1 MLRLLIFVLTLI
13 LFNAIGFGQKP
24 YFQNK
29 KFTLK
34 DSLRGSLRP
43 ERTCYDVINYDLNI
57 KVELEE
63 KTIMGFVKVNFV
75 AKEDFE
81 WLQIDLDS
89 TLNIY
94 KIDYNQIELK
104 YTRIGDAIFV
114 QFPKIKKGHQ
124 HFFRV
129 YWSGKIREAKNAP
142 WDGGFVWDKDANGNH
157 WVGVACEGD
166 GASIWWPCKDHLSD
180 EPDSMSISIS
190 VPNGYQ
196 AISNGNL
203 ISETNFGDSHTKF
216 TWNVS
221 YPINTYNVTMYIGK
235 YEHFRDVYTAADG
248 EKLALDYYVLP
259 ENLSKAKKHFEQ
271 VKGML
276 ACYEKYLDKYPFWN
290 DGFALVEAPY
300 LGMEHQSAIAYGNKY
315 KRGYLGGRN
324 PKGIDFDYII
334 IHESGH
340 EYFGNSV
347 SCSDHAEMW
356 LHESFT
362 TYLESVYVE
371 CTYSYDEMLRYINNQ
386 RFQIFNS
393 EPIVGPKDVNYLDG
407 QDNYFKGSWILH
419 TLRNVIDDDAKW
431 WAMFKGFYLQ
441 QKLKITT
448 TEDFIRY
455 VNKYTCNDFGAFFEQ
470 YLFNADIPTLE
481 YQIEPLDKDSISVRY
496 RWKADVSD
504 FAMPVKVGNKKKYLT
519 IYPKVGEWQSEK
531 IACSIDDFSV
541 AEELYLINTEIFRD

>member
-34 DSLRGSLRP
+34 DSLRGALRP
-43 ERTCYDVINYDLNI
+43 ERTCYDVISYDLNI

-455 VNKYTCNDFGAFFEQ
+455 VNKYTGNDFGAFFEQ

>member
-196 AISNGNL
+196 AICNGNL

-455 VNKYTCNDFGAFFEQ
+455 VNKYTGNDFGAFFEQ

>member
-34 DSLRGSLRP
+34 DSLRGALRP
-43 ERTCYDVINYDLNI
+43 ERTCYDVISYDLNI
-57 KVELEE
+57 KVELDE

-455 VNKYTCNDFGAFFEQ
+455 VNKYTGNDFGAFFEQ

>member
-235 YEHFRDVYTAADG
+235 YEQFRDVYTAADG

-455 VNKYTCNDFGAFFEQ
+455 VNKYTGNDFGAFFEQ

>member
-1 MLRLLIFVLTLI
+1 MRLLIFVLTLI

-455 VNKYTCNDFGAFFEQ
+455 VNKYTGNDFGAFFEQ

>member
-455 VNKYTCNDFGAFFEQ
+455 VNKYTGNDFGAFFEQ

>member
-1 MLRLLIFVLTLI
+1 MLRLLLFAWTLI

-34 DSLRGSLRP
+34 DSLRGALRP
-43 ERTCYDVINYDLNI
+43 ERTCYDVISYDLNI
-57 KVELEE
+57 KVELDE

-104 YTRIGDAIFV
+104 YTRVGDAIFV
-114 QFPKIKKGHQ
+114 QFPKISKGHQ

-129 YWSGKIREAKNAP
+129 YWSGKIREAQNAP
-142 WDGGFVWDKDANGNH
+142 WDGGFVWDKDSKGNH

-203 ISETNFGDSHTKF
+203 ISETNFGDTHTKF

-221 YPINTYNVTMYIGK
+221 YPINTYNVSMYIGK
-235 YEHFRDVYTAADG
+235 YAHFSDVYTAADG

-259 ENLSKAKKHFEQ
+259 ENLSKAKKQFEQ

-290 DGFALVEAPY
+290 DGFALVETPY

-347 SCSDHAEMW
+347 SCGDHAEMW

-393 EPIVGPKDVNYLDG
+393 EPIVGPKDVNYQDG

-419 TLRNVIDDDAKW
+419 TLRNVIDNDEKW

-455 VNKYTCNDFGAFFEQ
+455 VNKYTGKDFGAFFEQ
-470 YLFNADIPTLE
+470 YLFNANIPTLE
-481 YQIEPLDKDSISVRY
+481 YQIEPIDKDNISVRY

-504 FAMPVKVGNKKKYLT
+504 LAMPVKVGNKKKYLT

-541 AEELYLINTEIFRD
+541 AEELFLINSEIFRN

>member
-57 KVELEE
+57 KVELDE

-75 AKEDFE
+75 AKDDFE

-104 YTRIGDAIFV
+104 YTRVGDAIFV

-129 YWSGKIREAKNAP
+129 YWSGKIREAQNAP
-142 WDGGFVWDKDANGNH
+142 WDGGFVWDKDSKGNH

-221 YPINTYNVTMYIGK
+221 YPINTYNVSMYIGK
-235 YEHFRDVYTAADG
+235 YAHFSDVYTAADG

-259 ENLSKAKKHFEQ
+259 ENLSKAKKQFEQ

-290 DGFALVEAPY
+290 DGFALVETPY

-347 SCSDHAEMW
+347 SCGDHAEMW

-455 VNKYTCNDFGAFFEQ
+455 VNKYTGNDFGAFFEQ

-541 AEELYLINTEIFRD
+541 AEELFLINSEIFRN